1 MPAFKLSEVKTE
13 QRQKDDP
20 IVIDLEDGGAPI
32 TVAGILCWTDEALG
46 LINSDPVK
54 AARLVMGDADY
65 ERFHAA
71 GGQAGNFAYMV
82 QKANDAAPGE

>member
-1 MPAFKLSEVKTE
+1 MPAFKLSTVKAE
-13 QRQKDDP
+13 KHEKDDP
-20 IVIDLEDGGAPI
+20 IVIDLEDGAAPV
-32 TVAGILCWTDEALG
+32 TVPGILCWTDEALG

-54 AARLVMGDADY
+54 AARLVMGDNDY

-71 GGQAGNFAYMV
+71 GGQAGDFAYMV